1 MGVHVLISGTV
12 KFYNSE
18 QAFGI
23 IRRTD
28 GEKDVRFR
36 LEALKKIGLTGISAG
51 QKVKFETTAN
61 PDTGKIT
68 ADVIELE

>member
-1 MGVHVLISGTV
+1 MISGIV

-18 QAFGI
+18 QAFGL

-36 LEALKKIGLTGISAG
+36 LDALKKAGLTSVKEG
-51 QKVKFETTAN
+51 QKVRFDTQAH